1 MSSFHHAVE
10 LPGRGRKLSSNQYDE
25 TTWSARS
32 WMAFASQQLSV
43 AVQLAV
49 ADEISDSYDAR
60 CLGAWRAQEVTL
72 GGGVSLPGA
81 SACKCVGVLGLVVGW
96 RPRG

>member
-1 MSSFHHAVE
+1 M
-10 LPGRGRKLSSNQYDE
+10 
-25 TTWSARS
+25 
-32 WMAFASQQLSV
+32 
-43 AVQLAV
+43 AV
-49 ADEISDSYDAR
+49 ADEISDSYDAVQTR
-60 CLGAWRAQEVTL
+60 AAWRAREVTL